1 MSYQMMTRKK
11 ILLLILILEINC
23 ILSVYGNKPFDA
35 SSSSD
40 VTYYKPKRGN
50 KSKQDMPLKDHAID
64 GQIDFELQNG
74 SVKNTRK
81 QSIFSSLLS
90 STSEFGNDGF
100 KISTKP
106 NLSNRNEKGE
116 SLPDQSQSVDLK
128 DPSRKNG
135 IFRSESERRV
145 VELWNTKPRTVH
157 RGKHGY
163 FEYGPP
169 SNDASIGSRMKHQQA
184 LRESAKVDTENT
196 NSITIEKNETQSLKD
211 NNTTKEV
218 LKKDLSNQSKTYSK
232 RLQRA
237 VPKIYSNRMDTPDSI
252 RVSMRKGN
260 HVDKPYSLYGNP
272 LSTKIP
278 SNLNYKLRRRIG
290 KGRLTFDFGSTFI
303 PSYDQISSNETLKQ
317 LTFEKKK
324 EARNIDSSRLIHYRP
339 QSLLHYEIE
348 NDLVTPP
355 SNPNAARHR
364 NLFRERTPDFAEQTD
379 FSQEHSSDIRM
390 MVDPSA
396 FFRLL
401 PPLILTISSCLS
413 AFSANLRLLP
423 PLVISKRFLNSM
435 GNLIGDWYTGR
446 YFRKTYTRL
455 ERIYIHYYETP
466 ASLRALARVASQWMI
481 YLLLSHFIGTYLVG
495 VEKLSCRTGCGPSTD
510 GSCPSGVANSCGL
523 LWIGSIVGTGHAF
536 AEATARWGGPL
547 RLQVTEWHRRQ
558 EVFGSK
564 WSKRGNFFHKL
575 TFFRPRQ
582 ILKWIQN
589 PEQWVHLITSPAHPE
604 RRPFVPKPWL
614 FPVTWIPLRL
624 LQMIAIAKVVATNPQ
639 EYVWVFPYEM
649 NENSKDTSQIII
661 DKLMSKYLLQLA
673 LCDEWYRV
681 FIRERRVGLGIAVG
695 IVYYFAMLSML
706 VSSAMIN
713 GKATILMLPS
723 LLGII
728 VTIWMNVVIW
738 WNRFTASRGQKQRRD
753 TEERNNPFDPFIIS

>member
-1 MSYQMMTRKK
+1 MGYQMMTLKK

-23 ILSVYGNKPFDA
+23 ILHVCGSKPFDA

-40 VTYYKPKRGN
+40 VTYN
-50 KSKQDMPLKDHAID
+50 KSRQDMPLRNHAID
-64 GQIDFELQNG
+64 EQIDIELQNG
-74 SVKNTRK
+74 SVKNRPK
-81 QSIFSSLLS
+81 QSILSSLLS
-90 STSEFGNDGF
+90 STSQDSF

-106 NLSNRNEKGE
+106 NLSNQNEKVETVPG
-116 SLPDQSQSVDLK
+116 QSQSVDPK

-145 VELWNTKPRTVH
+145 VELWNKKPRTVH

-169 SNDASIGSRMKHQQA
+169 SNDASIDRLNQQA
-184 LRESAKVDTENT
+184 LRESAKIEAENT
-196 NSITIEKNETQSLKD
+196 NSITIEKNETQILKE

-218 LKKDLSNQSKTYSK
+218 KKDLTNLSKTYSK
-232 RLQRA
+232 KLHRA

-252 RVSMRKGN
+252 RASMRKGN
-260 HVDKPYSLYGNP
+260 HADKPYSLYGNP

-278 SNLNYKLRRRIG
+278 SNLNYKLGRRIG

-317 LTFEKKK
+317 LPFEKKK
-324 EARNIDSSRLIHYRP
+324 EARIMDSSRLIHYRP

-364 NLFRERTPDFAEQTD
+364 NLFRERTPDFAEQTE

-396 FFRLL
+396 LLRLL
-401 PPLILTISSCLS
+401 APLILTFSSCLS
-413 AFSANLRLLP
+413 AFSANLRLIP

-466 ASLRALARVASQWMI
+466 ASLCALARVASQWMI

-495 VEKLSCRTGCGPSTD
+495 VEKLSCRTGCGPSNG
-510 GSCPSGVANSCGL
+510 GSCPSGVAFSCGL

-558 EVFGSK
+558 EVFGSQ

-582 ILKWIQN
+582 ILKWMQN
-589 PEQWVHLITSPAHPE
+589 PEQWVHLIASPAHPE

-624 LQMIAIAKVVATNPQ
+624 LQMVAIAKVAATNPQ

-649 NENSKDTSQIII
+649 SDDSKDTSQIII

-738 WNRFTASRGQKQRRD
+738 WNRFTASRGLKQRRES
-753 TEERNNPFDPFIIS
+753 EERNNPFDPFIIS

>member
-11 ILLLILILEINC
+11 ILLLILILEINF
-23 ILSVYGNKPFDA
+23 ILHVCGNKPFDA
-35 SSSSD
+35 SSSSSD
-40 VTYYKPKRGN
+40 VTYYKRKRGN
-50 KSKQDMPLKDHAID
+50 KSKQEIPLRDHAID
-64 GQIDFELQNG
+64 EQTDNELQNG

-90 STSEFGNDGF
+90 STSQDSF

-106 NLSNRNEKGE
+106 NLSNRNEKVETVPG
-116 SLPDQSQSVDLK
+116 QSQSVDLK

-145 VELWNTKPRTVH
+145 VELWNKKPCTVH
-157 RGKHGY
+157 RGKNGF

-169 SNDASIGSRMKHQQA
+169 SSDASIDIGLKNHQA
-184 LRESAKVDTENT
+184 LRESMKIESEKI
-196 NSITIEKNETQSLKD
+196 NSMAIEKNETQSLKVD
-211 NNTTKEV
+211 NTTKDV
-218 LKKDLSNQSKTYSK
+218 KKDLSKLSKSYSK
-232 RLQRA
+232 KLPRA
-237 VPKIYSNRMDTPDSI
+237 MPKIYSNRMDTPDSI
-252 RVSMRKGN
+252 RVSMQKR
-260 HVDKPYSLYGNP
+260 SLYGNP

-278 SNLNYKLRRRIG
+278 SNLNNKLRRRIG

-379 FSQEHSSDIRM
+379 HSQEHSSDIRM

-495 VEKLSCRTGCGPSTD
+495 VEKLSCRTGCGPST
-510 GSCPSGVANSCGL
+510 GGNCPSGMAFSCGL

-547 RLQVTEWHRRQ
+547 RLQATEWHRRQ
-558 EVFGSK
+558 EIFGSQ

-589 PEQWVHLITSPAHPE
+589 PEQWVHLIASPAHPE
-604 RRPFVPKPWL
+604 RRPFEPKPWL

-624 LQMIAIAKVVATNPQ
+624 LQMIAIAKVAATNPQ
-639 EYVWVFPYEM
+639 EYVWGFPYEI

-713 GKATILMLPS
+713 GKATIFMLPS

-738 WNRFTASRGQKQRRD
+738 WNRFTASRGLKQRRD